1 MVRTDAASSS
11 SLQPRRFLRVV
22 EMRFAIYSFLS
33 MAMTTAVV
41 TYAYITREQFY
52 PAVIFLVT
60 SKFAIM
66 ILGNMA
72 LVLTLLLGR
81 VAKFLFLGTLVQHEI
96 EILYENSRFAVTET
110 CLALTIFREE
120 LNVQVAGLFTALL
133 FAKIFHWLCQ
143 SRVEWLEQQEAVSR
157 MTYTRI
163 FALMASL
170 MAADVAFVA
179 VASFVTIQ
187 KGPSVLLLFGFE
199 FLVLA
204 VTCSTIFLRFML
216 HLIEQR
222 NDGNWENKSIYLMT
236 IELVSE
242 VLRLSVY
249 LVFFMI
255 IFTYYGLPLHIVRDL
270 WVSLRKLQSRLQAY
284 IRYRRIMHNINERF
298 AEPTEQEVTDC
309 GGVCIIC
316 REEMS
321 NSKNKKLPCGTCF
334 ATCVLFGLQLASKY
348 GLNLHL
354 LGHIFHL
361 YCLRK
366 WLQEQQVSLTHYL
379 P

>member
-1 MVRTDAASSS
+1 
-11 SLQPRRFLRVV
+11 
-22 EMRFAIYSFLS
+22 MRFAVYSFLS
-33 MAMTTAVV
+33 TALTLAVV
-41 TYAYITREQFY
+41 SYAYITREQFY

-60 SKFAIM
+60 SKFSIM

-81 VAKFLFLGTLVQHEI
+81 IVKFFFLGSLVQQEV
-96 EILYENSRFAVTET
+96 ELLYENSRFAVTET

-120 LNVQVAGLFTALL
+120 LNVQMAGLFTALL

-143 SRVEWLEQQEAVSR
+143 SRVEWLEQQEQVPRLTYAR
-157 MTYTRI
+157 M
-163 FALMASL
+163 FALMATL
-170 MAADVAFVA
+170 MIADVGFVA

-199 FLVLA
+199 FLVLG
-204 VTCSTIFLRFML
+204 VTCATIFLRFIL
-216 HLIEQR
+216 HLIDQR
-222 NDGNWENKSIYLMT
+222 SEGNWENKSIYLMT
-236 IELVSE
+236 VELCSE

-284 IRYRRIMHNINERF
+284 FRYRRIMRNINERF
-298 AEPTEQEVTDC
+298 ADPTEQEVTDC
-309 GGVCIIC
+309 GGVCIVC
-316 REEMS
+316 REDMA
-321 NSKNKKLPCGTCF
+321 NSRNKKLPCGSLCIVIVQSACQFSTELIGSF
-334 ATCVLFGLQLASKY
+334 
-348 GLNLHL
+348 L
-354 LGHIFHL
+354 LSVGHIFHL

-366 WLQEQQVSLTHYL
+366 WLQEQQVG
-379 P
+379 